1 MGILKS
7 WNKISLFT
15 RIMIGFVLGIVAGL
29 ILREKASMFSFLGTI
44 LTRMLTMVVAPLV
57 LCVIVNA
64 VANMGDGK
72 RLGRIGLKTITVFL
86 VTTLFAIFI
95 GLVIA
100 NVMNIGS
107 GVTITPS
114 APVAEAAKEVTFV
127 DTLVNIIPS
136 NIFLSL
142 NNNELL
148 QIIFFSII
156 LGLALLKLGKKSE
169 PLLNLF
175 AAGQEA
181 MQKVTSIILEY
192 TPIGVFGLMA
202 NVIGSNGLDILIP
215 YSKAIIA
222 LYISSIFYLV
232 FVQAGLVAGFFGKI
246 SPKKFLA
253 TMKEPMAFVFAS
265 CSSVATIPLTLESTK
280 KLGVD
285 DDTANFV
292 IPLGAVV
299 NMNGTAIYQAVAV
312 IFTAQIFGINLSIMD
327 QIMVMFT
334 ATLAAIGT
342 AGIPGSGLIML
353 TIVLG
358 AANLPMEGVALLAG
372 IDRILNMGRV
382 VPNIVGDAAAAVV
395 VARSEKTLRD
405 TEDILE
411 QVS

>member
-142 NNNELL
+142 SNNELL

>member
-215 YSKAIIA
+215 YSKA
-222 LYISSIFYLV
+222 
-232 FVQAGLVAGFFGKI
+232 
-246 SPKKFLA
+246 
-253 TMKEPMAFVFAS
+253 
-265 CSSVATIPLTLESTK
+265 
-280 KLGVD
+280 
-285 DDTANFV
+285 
-292 IPLGAVV
+292 
-299 NMNGTAIYQAVAV
+299 
-312 IFTAQIFGINLSIMD
+312 
-327 QIMVMFT
+327 
-334 ATLAAIGT
+334 
-342 AGIPGSGLIML
+342 
-353 TIVLG
+353 
-358 AANLPMEGVALLAG
+358 
-372 IDRILNMGRV
+372 
-382 VPNIVGDAAAAVV
+382 
-395 VARSEKTLRD
+395 
-405 TEDILE
+405 
-411 QVS
+411 